1 MKFIRL
7 ALLSI
12 ALLPA
17 LALAGANRDRGES
30 GPTPD
35 EGPSYVGLV
44 LDAAG
49 KPVEDARVSASHR
62 DGPALVTRSN
72 AAGVFNLP
80 GFNKKI
86 NPDEVRIACAKPG
99 YRQVRVV
106 RRPATSGQ
114 PQRAIEIECRL
125 QKS

>member
-1 MKFIRL
+1 MKFIHL

-35 EGPSYVGLV
+35 EGPGYVGLV

-80 GFNKKI
+80 EFMGRQW
-86 NPDEVRIACAKPG
+86 PDWSPWLGAVLYGAISIWLG
-99 YRQVRVV
+99 YLGWRKGAVSRE
-106 RRPATSGQ
+106 A
-114 PQRAIEIECRL
+114 
-125 QKS
+125 

>member
-17 LALAGANRDRGES
+17 LVLAGANRDRGES
-30 GPTPD
+30 GPSPD
-35 EGPSYVGLV
+35 EGPGYSGLV

-49 KPVEDARVSASHR
+49 KPIDDARVSASYR
-62 DGPALVTRSN
+62 DGPAMVTRSN
-72 AAGVFNLP
+72 AAGAFSLP

-86 NPDEVRIACAKPG
+86 NPGEVNISCAKPG
-99 YRQVRVV
+99 YRQIGVV
-106 RRPATSGQ
+106 RRPAPSGQ
-114 PQRAIEIECRL
+114 PVRAVELECRL